1 MSTLCQKAFKNLKH
15 FDPYSLLLK
24 NIKKCNVATRG
35 GGGGIRCLHFILA
48 AARCWQNLTHVFA
61 LVALSNSCGRMRGVM
76 ARHAA
81 LKEGEGNIQ
90 GEYFLPGGGWHRVKC
105 YTMPGEQ
112 MLNAMPH
119 WMLVE
124 AASTHGGHFLPM
136 QRPHCW
142 GHGWNA
148 RRRDLVAV
156 VLKI

>member
-1 MSTLCQKAFKNLKH
+1 MPK
-15 FDPYSLLLK
+15 SLYEFETFWPPILPPFEEEG
-24 NIKKCNVATRG
+24 TRG
-35 GGGGIRCLHFILA
+35 GTRCLHFILA

-61 LVALSNSCGRMRGVM
+61 LVALSNSCRWMRRVI

-90 GEYFLPGGGWHRVKC
+90 GGYFLPGGGWHRVKC

-112 MLNAMPH
+112 MLNAKPH
-119 WMLVE
+119 WMLVG
-124 AASTHGGHFLPM
+124 AASTHDGGHFLPM